1 LREFS
6 DRTQFIVITHNPI
19 TVQAA
24 DNLYGVTMEEEGISK
39 VLSLSLKEA
48 LEWAEK
54 Q

>member
-1 LREFS
+1 
-6 DRTQFIVITHNPI
+6 
-19 TVQAA
+19 
-24 DNLYGVTMEEEGISK
+24 MEEEGISK